1 MKLSTGKVAFPLQ
14 FDNGDVENIFIN
26 PHDAG
31 LQSRIKNFENSI
43 KERLKKINLEKHKEA
58 FADGV
63 DISNLDF
70 SKLMDMSAEELK
82 KITKQ
87 TDALNEIDKELEKE
101 FCAEID
107 SIFDSDVSSKAFKY
121 VPPLAMIATD
131 KGEYEVYIVTVLK
144 ALAIEIQ
151 KYGNNVTKA
160 TNKYIEKYP
169 KKK

>member
-31 LQSRIKNFENSI
+31 LQARIRNFENSI
-43 KERLKKINLEKHKEA
+43 KERLQKINLEKHKEA
-58 FADGV
+58 FIDGV

-70 SKLMDMSAEELK
+70 SKLMDMSA
-82 KITKQ
+82 
-87 TDALNEIDKELEKE
+87 DELEKE

-121 VPPLAMIATD
+121 VPPLAMVTD
-131 KGEYEVYIVTVLK
+131 ENGECEMYIMLVLK
-144 ALAIEIQ
+144 ALAVEIQ
-151 KYGNNVTKA
+151 KYGDKMNNA
-160 TNKYIEKYP
+160 TNKYTQKYA
-169 KKK
+169 KNK